1 VTSRHFSLGER
12 VAAGE
17 PLYTLFDPRRVWI
30 RFNLPATHASR
41 TGEISAATFS
51 AEGSDRLIRTDR
63 VVTVASALDPDRRT
77 LAVTMAAANPDGLLK
92 PGMLV
97 HGRVLFSEPEPALAV
112 PAESITDENGLL
124 VAYVQIG
131 GETFER
137 RAVTVGDTDGQ
148 WTTILSGVRPGEY
161 VVTRGAYQIRL
172 SSLNTSEISDH
183 GHVH

>member
-1 VTSRHFSLGER
+1 MTFGASN
-12 VAAGE
+12 AG
-17 PLYTLFDPRRVWI
+17 
-30 RFNLPATHASR
+30 
-41 TGEISAATFS
+41 G
-51 AEGSDRLIRTDR
+51 G
-63 VVTVASALDPDRRT
+63 
-77 LAVTMAAANPDGLLK
+77 LK

-97 HGRVLFSEPEPALAV
+97 HGRVLLFGSEASLAV
-112 PAESITDENGLL
+112 PAEAVMDENGFT

-137 RAVTVGDTDGQ
+137 RAVSVGETDGQ

-161 VVTRGAYQIRL
+161 VVTRGAFQIRL